1 MYSAGDARV
10 RVGPGLGLRVQS
22 HGLIGEDMDSRTIG
36 RQNESV
42 QAKRDQIC
50 SAYKPKVGRHMAF
63 WKLNLQLRL
72 LCIED

>member
-1 MYSAGDARV
+1 MICMYSAGDARV

-42 QAKRDQIC
+42 RAKRDQIC
-50 SAYKPKVGRHMAF
+50 SAYCDGWSSYGFLKIISATETFM
-63 WKLNLQLRL
+63 
-72 LCIED
+72 C